1 MTAAPSLTEICH
13 RWVTDM
19 PAYARSA
26 LRVMDKQDR
35 LVPFALNPM
44 QRKLH
49 AALEARRR
57 ETGRVRA
64 IILKARQLGCS
75 TYVAAR
81 FFHRIHLELTG
92 ARAYLL
98 AHEDDACIKLVAM
111 YRVFWDN
118 HPAALRRPRIKSNDH
133 GFEMGHGGG
142 LESDT
147 ASTPSGGRGG
157 TKTLFHW
164 SEVAFSRHYA
174 AHNMGSMQQV
184 AKGPGT
190 EIILEST
197 ANGPVGGFYERW
209 RTAEAGRGDY
219 VPLFFPWTADPQYVA
234 PVPQGMVLSTERPNE
249 VVLSERDYAERYGC
263 TMEQMAYRRMQI
275 DEMSADGTDGALKFT
290 QEYPITADE
299 AFLSTSGSSLL
310 SPAQVGAARSRST
323 FLYPD
328 DGLSPLLL
336 GLDPAPGHA
345 TSASALAFRRGGK
358 CYRLDRRH
366 GMDAMELIEYVYRVF
381 VDEGAAAIGIDC
393 SEGTG
398 EAVYR
403 ELQRRPQTAGRC
415 HRVVFG
421 ARASDRSRWYNLR
434 AEIWSKMA
442 TWIAD
447 GAAIVDESGAAGQ
460 TLASELLSVHTKP
473 GSERVMQL
481 ESKDE
486 VIKRLGRSP
495 DGADALACTFA
506 FPEPT
511 AEMGRAVT
519 IGRDGPVHPSAR
531 RGRRTGNAA
540 WVAPRR

>member
-1 MTAAPSLTEICH
+1 MTLTEICR
-13 RWVTDM
+13 RWLTDM
-19 PAYARSA
+19 PAYATSA
-26 LRVMDKQDR
+26 LRIFDKQDR
-35 LVPFALNPM
+35 LVPFTLNPM
-44 QRKLH
+44 QRQLH
-49 AALEARRR
+49 ARLEQQKQ

-81 FFHRIHLELTG
+81 YFHRMHLELTG

-111 YRVFWDN
+111 YRTFWDN
-118 HPAALRRPRIKSNDH
+118 HPVALRRPRIKSNDH
-133 GFEMGHGGG
+133 GFAFGHGGG

-197 ANGPVGGFYERW
+197 PNGPVGGFYERW
-209 RTAEAGRGDY
+209 RTAQAGRGDY
-219 VPLFFPWTADPQYVA
+219 VPLFFPWTVDPQYVA
-234 PVPQGMVLSTERPNE
+234 PVPQGFTLSREPPNE
-249 VVLSERDYAERYGC
+249 VVPSEAEYAERYQC
-263 TMEQMAYRRMQI
+263 SMEQMAYRRAQI

-290 QEYPITADE
+290 QEYAASPEE
-299 AFLSTSGSSLL
+299 AFLSVTGSSLL
-310 SPAQVGAARSRST
+310 SPAHVEAARMRST
-323 FLYPD
+323 YIGALER
-328 DGLSPLLL
+328 LSPLLL
-336 GLDPAPGHA
+336 GLDPAPGHSS
-345 TSASALAFRRGGK
+345 SASALAYRRGNV
-358 CYRLDRRH
+358 CYRIDRIHGLDAV
-366 GMDAMELIEYVYRVF
+366 GLIERVYRTV
-381 VDEGAAAIGIDC
+381 VDEGAASLGIDC

-403 ELQRRPQTAGRC
+403 ELQRRPGTAGKV

-421 ARASDRSRWYNLR
+421 ARPSDRSRWYNLR
-434 AEIWSKMA
+434 AEIWQKMA

-447 GAAIVDESGAAGQ
+447 GASIVDESGEAGQ

-506 FPEPT
+506 QPEPYDPSL
-511 AEMGRAVT
+511 RARQQEVLSQAIERHGT
-519 IGRDGPVHPSAR
+519 PDGHI
-531 RGRRTGNAA
+531 RTPPQLSGM
-540 WVAPRR
+540 